1 MDKWQLITEPVIT
14 DALLCNPGIGFI
26 ASPQLEGDPEH
37 VFDNRGKEVRKYKF
51 APGQKTW
58 NHPDSGLGYAG
69 SSWNLL
75 EPEEGVYDW
84 RPLDE
89 KLEKARTAGR
99 NAVVRIQPYSLTV
112 DIPGWL
118 RKKYPE
124 DPEFPFWRIDPN
136 TTEYAAYWARFVRAF
151 AERYDGHPFIS
162 SVDMA
167 LCGAWGEGGGSEFVA
182 EPKLDEIIRAYVEGF
197 RKTPLQCLLHDE
209 VSVAAIRK
217 YRRNIGFRV
226 DCLGDMGGFHGMK
239 VWSHMQDYYPMNIE
253 NFDMHDAWKKGP
265 VLFEACWH
273 MNDWFLSGWDI
284 GYIIEESLKWHISSY
299 QSKQTTVPEPWKDA
313 VAGWVRKM
321 GYRFELRRAKAGTE
335 KENLKLELL
344 WCNTGVAPC
353 YNAWSIV
360 VRLGNASGSQE
371 WTLDEDIRDWLPDED
386 RILKAELPVRLPA
399 GEYELSIGIDTGVPE
414 LGRLNLAIE
423 GRDENGMYLLGSV
436 TVSGRKERD
445 S

>member
-1 MDKWQLITEPVIT
+1 MDQWQFVVEPVIT
-14 DALLCNPGIGFI
+14 DALLRNPGIGFI
-26 ASPQLEGDPEH
+26 ASPQLEGNPEH
-37 VFDNRGKEVRKYKF
+37 VFDSRGSEVRKYRF

-75 EPEEGVYDW
+75 EPEEGAYDW

-89 KLEKARTAGR
+89 KLEKARAAGR
-99 NAVVRIQPYSLTV
+99 NAVVRVQPYSLTV

-182 EPKLDEIIRAYVEGF
+182 EPKLDEIIRAYIEGF

-226 DCLGDMGGFHGMK
+226 DCLGDMGGFHGAK

-284 GYIIEESLKWHISSY
+284 HYIIEESLKWHISSY
-299 QSKQTTVPEPWKDA
+299 QSKQTPVPEPWKDA

-321 GYRFELRRAKAGTE
+321 GYRFELRRAKAGTDDG
-335 KENLKLELL
+335 KLKLELL

-353 YNAWSIV
+353 YNCWPVV
-360 VRLGNASGSQE
+360 VRLENASGSQE

-386 RILKAELPVRLPA
+386 RILKAELPLRLPA
-399 GEYELSIGIDTGVPE
+399 GEYELSVGIDTGVPE

-423 GRDENGMYLLGSV
+423 GRDGSGLYPLGSV
-436 TVSGRKERD
+436 TVGGRKERD

>member
-37 VFDNRGKEVRKYKF
+37 VFDNRGNEVRKYKF

-99 NAVVRIQPYSLTV
+99 NAVVRVQPYSLTV

-136 TTEYAAYWARFVRAF
+136 ATDYAAYWARFVRAF

-226 DCLGDMGGFHGMK
+226 DCLGDMGGFHGVK
-239 VWSHMQDYYPMNIE
+239 VWSHMLDYYPMNIE

-321 GYRFELRRAKAGTE
+321 GYRFELRRAKAGME

-353 YNAWSIV
+353 YNAWPVV
-360 VRLGNASGSQE
+360 VRLRNATGSQE

-399 GEYELSIGIDTGVPE
+399 GEYELSVGIDTGVPE

-423 GRDENGMYLLGSV
+423 GRDESGLYLLGSV
-436 TVSGRKERD
+436 TVGGWKERD

>member
-37 VFDNRGKEVRKYKF
+37 VFDNRGNEVRKYKF

-99 NAVVRIQPYSLTV
+99 NAVVRVQPYSLTV

-136 TTEYAAYWARFVRAF
+136 ATDYAAYWARFVRAF

-335 KENLKLELL
+335 KGNLRLELL
-344 WCNTGVAPC
+344 WCNTGAAPC
-353 YNAWSIV
+353 YNAWPVV
-360 VRLGNASGSQE
+360 VRLRNASGSQE

-399 GEYELSIGIDTGVPE
+399 GEYELSVGIDTGVPE

-423 GRDENGMYLLGSV
+423 GRDESGLYLLGSV
-436 TVSGRKERD
+436 TVGGWKERD

>member
-37 VFDNRGKEVRKYKF
+37 VFDNRGNEVRKYKF

-99 NAVVRIQPYSLTV
+99 NAVVRVQPYSLTV

-136 TTEYAAYWARFVRAF
+136 ATDYAAYWARFVRAF

-335 KENLKLELL
+335 KGNLRLELL
-344 WCNTGVAPC
+344 WCNTGAAPC
-353 YNAWSIV
+353 YNAWPVV
-360 VRLGNASGSQE
+360 VRLRNASGSQE

-399 GEYELSIGIDTGVPE
+399 GEYELSVGIDTGVPE
-414 LGRLNLAIE
+414 LGRLNLAID
-423 GRDENGMYLLGSV
+423 GRDESGMYLLGSV
-436 TVSGRKERD
+436 TVGGWKERD

>member
-37 VFDNRGKEVRKYKF
+37 VFDNRGNEVRKYKF

-99 NAVVRIQPYSLTV
+99 NAVVRVQPYSLTV

-136 TTEYAAYWARFVRAF
+136 ATDYAAYWVRFVRAF

-335 KENLKLELL
+335 KGNLRLELL
-344 WCNTGVAPC
+344 WCNTGAAPC
-353 YNAWSIV
+353 YNAWPVV
-360 VRLGNASGSQE
+360 VRLRNATGSQE

-399 GEYELSIGIDTGVPE
+399 GEYELSVGIDTGVPE

-423 GRDENGMYLLGSV
+423 GRDESGLYLLGSV
-436 TVSGRKERD
+436 TVGGRKERD

>member
-1 MDKWQLITEPVIT
+1 MDQWQLVTEPVIT

-26 ASPQLEGDPEH
+26 ASPQLEGEKDH
-37 VFDNRGKEVRKYKF
+37 VFDNRGNEVSKYKF
-51 APGQKTW
+51 APDQKTW
-58 NHPDSGLGYAG
+58 NHPDSGLGYA
-69 SSWNLL
+69 SSVWSVL
-75 EPEEGVYDW
+75 EPAEGEYDW
-84 RPLDE
+84 RPLDQ
-89 KLEKARTAGR
+89 KLEDAMAAGR
-99 NAVVRIQPYSLTV
+99 NAVVRIRPYSLTE

-118 RKKYPE
+118 RERYPE

-136 TTEYAAYWARFVRAF
+136 TTDYAKCWARFVRAF

-167 LCGAWGEGGGSEFVA
+167 LCGAWGEGGGSEYV
-182 EPKLDEIIRAYVEGF
+182 EEKKLDEIIRAYCEGF

-226 DCLGDMGGFHGMK
+226 DCLGDMGGFHSGK

-273 MNDWFLSGWDI
+273 MNDWFLAGWDI
-284 GYIIEESLKWHISSY
+284 DYIIGESLKWHISSY

-321 GYRFELRRAKAGTE
+321 GYRFEIRRAKALIEGDT
-335 KENLKLELL
+335 LKLELL

-353 YNAWSIV
+353 YSKWPVI
-360 VRLGNASGSQE
+360 VRLKGASGSQE
-371 WTLDEDIRDWLPDED
+371 WTLDEDIRSWLPDED
-386 RILKAELPVRLPA
+386 HLLKAGLSVRLPA
-399 GEYELSIGIDTGVPE
+399 GEYTLSVGIDTCVRG

-423 GRDENGMYLLGSV
+423 GRDGDGMYPLGIV
-436 TVSGRKERD
+436 TVGYPKGA
-445 S
+445 